1 MVVGLMIVGLFVVA
15 LVVTAFKYG
24 EAIGEE
30 VGFEEAVKMYEESIK
45 EERNNV

>member
-1 MVVGLMIVGLFVVA
+1 MGTLIFIITALVVA

-30 VGFEEAVKMYEESIK
+30 IGFNEAVRMYEEEQK
-45 EERNNV
+45 NV